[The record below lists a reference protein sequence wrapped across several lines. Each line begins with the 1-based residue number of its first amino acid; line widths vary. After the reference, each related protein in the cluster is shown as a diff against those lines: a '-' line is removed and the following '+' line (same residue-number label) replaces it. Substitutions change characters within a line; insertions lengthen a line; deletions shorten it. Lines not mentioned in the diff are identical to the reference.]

1 MLHIKYFCIHRYM
14 EMGKQNIT
22 DTNFLIIKKIHIGK
36 IYFEFIFK
44 IYSQN
49 SNP

>member
-1 MLHIKYFCIHRYM
+1 
-14 EMGKQNIT
+14 MGKQNIT

-44 IYSQN
+44 EHFFFVKIYSQN